1 MTSILLPKID
11 YNLHLGRR
19 ILAKGAGVRKKRK
32 HDLHEERCQCNGNHA
47 CNLRVVFENFEKKKY
62 TLVDIFCFE
71 EQSSVILV
79 IKLELQHSGL
89 ATAEVKS
96 ILGFFPY
103 ICCLFVAAIWFNV
116 SSTD

>member
-1 MTSILLPKID
+1 M
-11 YNLHLGRR
+11 
-19 ILAKGAGVRKKRK
+19 
-32 HDLHEERCQCNGNHA
+32 
-47 CNLRVVFENFEKKKY
+47 
-62 TLVDIFCFE
+62 
-71 EQSSVILV
+71 ILV